1 MFLSILLKSKNKR
14 FILLKAILIK
24 TLIFIIIKDFI
35 QNYKFL
41 LLLNFNTS
49 QSTTNNVSES
59 ILKSS
64 LSPFYDQYI
73 SQPVSEFILND
84 FFFINLYTKTN
95 ATNKIDYTRFKYR
108 ADLLTLTS
116 ILISIPSIWL
126 LASEDLNYRRIAC
139 VTFQLKNIIDYI
151 DGPLARMAST
161 SNHSNMINL
170 LGNNKRIDYGHL
182 FDSLSQTLP
191 TIFLIIGSFRFIQ
204 MKLNDYFLITKS
216 SQIEIVNIKKRIY
229 SYWTI
234 FLFDIIFSGII
245 WNMTLQKYK
254 KKLNGLNYKMN
265 FLDYLNIMMCRYSSG
280 LFIQDLFCVFIFFKY
295 DWVCINFKLFF
306 NLRKKI

>member
-1 MFLSILLKSKNKR
+1 M
-14 FILLKAILIK
+14 
-24 TLIFIIIKDFI
+24 
-35 QNYKFL
+35 
-41 LLLNFNTS
+41 
-49 QSTTNNVSES
+49 
-59 ILKSS
+59 
-64 LSPFYDQYI
+64 
-73 SQPVSEFILND
+73 
-84 FFFINLYTKTN
+84 
-95 ATNKIDYTRFKYR
+95 
-108 ADLLTLTS
+108 
-116 ILISIPSIWL
+116 
-126 LASEDLNYRRIAC
+126 ASEDLNYRRIAC

-216 SQIEIVNIKKRIY
+216 SQMEIVNIKKRIY

-306 NLRKKI
+306 NLEKKYRIT